1 MNIEE
6 KYIKHGYK
14 SLDDTEVLKLLLYI
28 SDCKKIDETS
38 NELIKY
44 YGSVYNV
51 LTKDNNIINEKFNLL
66 INVLKDFTKDYF
78 FYNLKKK
85 PIITSCTRDVISFLK
100 SNLVFLREERVDI
113 IFLSNIFEVINYK
126 TVSTGT
132 IDKSVVFIRN
142 IIKQILDCNAKYI
155 ILAHNHP
162 SGSLIPS
169 KDDIDI
175 TKNIKKALKLID
187 ISLVDHIIISSNGYY
202 SFAEGGLL

>member
-6 KYIKHGYK
+6 KYIKHGYN
-14 SLDDTEVLKLLLYI
+14 SLDDKEVLKLLLYI
-28 SDCKKIDETS
+28 SDCKNIDDTS
-38 NELIKY
+38 SELIEY

-51 LTKDNNIINEKFNLL
+51 LTKDSNIINKKFSL
-66 INVLKDFTKDYF
+66 IINILKDFTKDYF
-78 FYNLKKK
+78 LYNLKKK
-85 PIITSCTRDVISFLK
+85 PITTSCTREVISFLK
-100 SNLVFLREERVDI
+100 SNLLYLKEERVDI

-132 IDKSVVFIRN
+132 IDRSVVFIRN
-142 IIKQILDCNAKYI
+142 IVKQILDCNAKYI
-155 ILAHNHP
+155 IMAHNHP

-175 TKNIKKALKLID
+175 TKNIKKALKLIE

>member
-51 LTKDNNIINEKFNLL
+51 LTKDNIINEKFNLL